1 VAAHTVLV
9 VEDNPLTRKMLR
21 LALAVEGLTVRE
33 AGSAEEALAAA
44 ADGALDLVLADYV
57 LPDTDGLGL
66 LRDIRAASG
75 RPELP
80 ALLVTGLVSRLDE
93 LRAEAGRHT
102 QVLAKPIEP
111 AQLLE
116 LLRAHFEE
124 PADRGRGRRI
134 LVVDDDPLNL
144 KLASLHLQHAGYQV
158 ACASS
163 ALDGLARARAEPPDA
178 IVADVLMPVMDGFKF
193 CMEVRKD
200 PALSNVPIVL
210 VSSAYVDPAD
220 HDLARRVGASALVL
234 RSADMRE
241 ALDAMERCFAGN
253 QPVAS
258 SASPEQID
266 GLHRDRLQVQLERQT
281 ARNEI
286 LARQAAIQATA
297 LSVIRGLS
305 EALANPRSAPRVVGD
320 VLVHCLDATGLSTGL
335 LYLVEDGRLRL
346 EAQFG
351 VASERL
357 DGAAVA
363 YGQQRMLQEMI
374 ERGEPSAV
382 PAAGSTDQALAF
394 LRGLGQGS
402 ALFVPF
408 SVLERG
414 FGLLVLSSDSHDL
427 SDDAWIGFAR
437 TLAAQFG
444 QTVAL
449 GQSLSRLAASEERYR
464 TLMEQAH
471 DAILFLDTSQRIL
484 TANRQAERLLLRPGH
499 LIEGRSFR
507 EFVAP
512 PADEGADT
520 ATGALAMASV
530 AVVERELSR
539 ADGTRVPVE
548 LSASLVRLGPGSHDS
563 VIVAI
568 LRDVTERRRVEVAL
582 REAQQR
588 LSHLVSSSPSVLFSL
603 RPQGEKLVAAWVSS
617 NVENLLG
624 YDVETALAPGWW
636 QERLHPDDRDAVL
649 AEMPRLR
656 EEGYLVQEYRFRL
669 ADGAYR
675 WMHAELRLLRDPS
688 GRPIEVI
695 GSWSDVT
702 TRREAELRVQKS
714 ERQYRLLFQA
724 NPQPMWVFDE
734 ETLRFLAVNDAAVSH
749 YGWSREEFLS
759 MTIHDLRPPSE
770 HARLDE
776 IVAQGRREH
785 RAMAGETLGQWRHQ
799 TRDGRPIDVEGG
811 ASPIR
816 FQGRAAWL
824 VMVNDVTDRKRLEAQ
839 FLQAQK
845 MESIGRLAG
854 GVAHDFN
861 NILGVITGY
870 GEMLRKRVTHD
881 ERLAKYA
888 GDILGAATRGT
899 NLTRQLLAFSRR
911 QVLQPRV
918 LDVNVVI
925 ADLENLLRRLIGE
938 DKELST
944 QLQPD
949 LLPVQADAGQLEQ
962 VLMNLVV
969 NACDAM
975 PRGGS
980 VLIETAD
987 VEFDDSNTS
996 VYRGVQPGRYVMVAV
1011 SDTGHGMTAD
1021 VQARI
1026 FEPFFTT
1033 KEQGKGT
1040 GLGLATVHG
1049 IVRQSGGHIFV
1060 YSEPGRGTTFKV
1072 YLPAVARSPVRP
1084 SSPSAEES
1092 SPTGTETVLVVED
1105 EAPLR
1110 EIVKECLEESGYR
1123 VLEASSGP
1131 AALALSEAFADTIH
1145 LLLTDVIMPEM
1156 GGAQLA
1162 ARLRE
1167 RRPGLRVVYMSGY
1180 TDDAMILH
1188 GVLTQGVPLLEKPFT
1203 PSRLALQVREVLDR
1217 PEPTG
1222 QG

>member
-44 ADGALDLVLADYV
+44 ADGALDLVVADYV

-66 LRDIRAASG
+66 LREIRTAAG
-75 RPELP
+75 RPDLP
-80 ALLVTGLVSRLDE
+80 ALLVTGLVSRLEE
-93 LRAEAGRHT
+93 LRSRAGQHT
-102 QVLAKPIEP
+102 QVLPKPIEP

-116 LLRAHFEE
+116 LLRAHLAK
-124 PADRGRGRRI
+124 PADHGRGRRV

-163 ALDGLARARAEPPDA
+163 ALEGLARARRQPPDA
-178 IVADVLMPVMDGFKF
+178 IVADVLMPALDGFRF
-193 CMEVRKD
+193 CMEARQD
-200 PALSNVPIVL
+200 PLLANVPIVL

-220 HDLARRVGASALVL
+220 HDLARGVGANALVL

-241 ALDAMERCFAGN
+241 TLAALETCFAGS
-253 QPVAS
+253 QEVS
-258 SASPEQID
+258 SPAGPDQIAA
-266 GLHRDRLQVQLERQT
+266 LHRDRLQVQLERQT
-281 ARNEI
+281 ARNEA

-346 EAQFG
+346 ETQFG
-351 VASERL
+351 IASDRL
-357 DGAAVA
+357 DGAAAA
-363 YGQQRMLQEMI
+363 YGQERMLRELIQ
-374 ERGEPSAV
+374 RGEPCAV
-382 PAAGSTDQALAF
+382 PAAGSTAEGLEFLA
-394 LRGLGQGS
+394 GLGQGS

-408 SVLERG
+408 SVLDHS
-414 FGLLVLSSDSHDL
+414 FGLLVLSSDAHDL
-427 SDDAWIGFAR
+427 ADDAWIGFAR

-444 QTVAL
+444 QTIAL
-449 GQSLSRLAASEERYR
+449 GQSLARLAASEERYR

-471 DAILFLDTSQRIL
+471 DAILFLDTSQHIL
-484 TANRQAERLLLRPGH
+484 TANRQAERLLMRPQQEI
-499 LIEGRSFR
+499 LGRSFG
-507 EFVAP
+507 EFVAA
-512 PADEGADT
+512 PAGEREHT
-520 ATGALAMASV
+520 PTGALAMASV
-530 AVVERELSR
+530 AVVERELAR

-548 LSASLVRLGPGSHDS
+548 LSASLVRLDTGSQDS

-568 LRDVTERRRVEVAL
+568 LRDVTERRRVEAAL
-582 REAQQR
+582 RDAQQR

-617 NVENLLG
+617 NVETLLG

-649 AEMPRLR
+649 AEMPRVH
-656 EEGYLVQEYRFRL
+656 EEGQLVQEYRFRL
-669 ADGAYR
+669 ADGTYR

-688 GRPIEVI
+688 GRPLEAI

-702 TRREAELRVQKS
+702 TRREAELKVEKS

-734 ETLRFLAVNDAAVSH
+734 ETLRILAVNDAAVSH

-759 MTIHDLRPPSE
+759 MTTRERPPSE
-770 HARLDE
+770 LPRLDE
-776 IVAQGRREH
+776 IVARGRREH
-785 RAMAGETLGQWRHQ
+785 KPLSADELGQWRHL
-799 TRDGRPIDVEGG
+799 TRDGRVIDVEGG

-881 ERLAKYA
+881 ERLTKYA
-888 GDILGAATRGT
+888 GDILGAARRGT

-949 LLPVQADAGQLEQ
+949 LFPVQADAGQLEQ

-975 PRGGS
+975 PQGGS

-987 VEFDDSNTS
+987 VEFDDRSPS
-996 VYRGVQPGRYVMVAV
+996 VYRDVQPGRYVMVAV

-1049 IVRQSGGHIFV
+1049 IVRQSGGHVFV

-1084 SSPSAEES
+1084 ASPSAEES

-1131 AALALSEAFADTIH
+1131 AALALSDAFGDTIH

-1167 RRPGLRVVYMSGY
+1167 RRPGLRVIYMSGY

-1217 PEPTG
+1217 SEPST
-1222 QG
+1222 

>member
-1 VAAHTVLV
+1 LAAHTVLV

-21 LALAVEGLTVRE
+21 LALVVEGITVRE
-33 AGSAEEALAAA
+33 AGDAREALAAA

-66 LRDIRAASG
+66 IREIRAAAG

-80 ALLVTGLVSRLDE
+80 AFLVTGLVSRLDE
-93 LRAEAGRHT
+93 LRARAGAHT
-102 QVLAKPIEP
+102 QVLAKPVEP
-111 AQLLE
+111 TQLLE
-116 LLRAHFEE
+116 LLRAHLEE
-124 PADRGRGRRI
+124 PADWGRGRCI

-163 ALDGLARARAEPPDA
+163 GLDGLARAREEPPDA
-178 IVADVLMPVMDGFKF
+178 IVADVLMPAMDGFEF

-200 PALSNVPIVL
+200 PALSKVPIVL

-220 HDLARRVGASALVL
+220 HDLARRVGANALIL
-234 RSADMRE
+234 RSADLRE
-241 ALDAMERCFAGN
+241 VLDSLERCLVES

-258 SASPEQID
+258 PAGPEQIAV
-266 GLHRDRLQVQLERQT
+266 LHRDRLQVQLERQT
-281 ARNEI
+281 ARNEV
-286 LARQAAIQATA
+286 LTRQAAIQATA

-346 EAQFG
+346 ETQFG
-351 VASERL
+351 VATDRL
-357 DGAAVA
+357 DGAAGA
-363 YGQQRMLQEMI
+363 YGQERMLQEMV
-374 ERGEPSAV
+374 EKGEPHAV
-382 PAAGSTDQALAF
+382 PAPGGPAEGLAF
-394 LRGLGQGS
+394 LAGLGQAS

-408 SVLERG
+408 SVLKHG
-414 FGLLVLSSDSHDL
+414 FGLLVLSSDTHDL
-427 SDDAWIGFAR
+427 SEDAWIGFAR

-464 TLMEQAH
+464 LLMEQAQ
-471 DAILFLDTSQRIL
+471 DAILFLDASQRIL
-484 TANRQAERLLLRPGH
+484 TANRQAERLLLRPQH
-499 LIEGRSFR
+499 QIEGRSFT

-512 PADEGADT
+512 PAGEREEA

-530 AVVERELSR
+530 AMVERELMR

-548 LSASLVRLGPGSHDS
+548 LSASLVRLGTESQES
-563 VIVAI
+563 AIVAI
-568 LRDVTERRRVEVAL
+568 LRDVTERRRVEAAL

-588 LSHLVSSSPSVLFSL
+588 LSHLVSSNPSVLFSL
-603 RPQGEKLVAAWVSS
+603 RPQGDELVTVWISS
-617 NVENLLG
+617 NVTNILG
-624 YDVETALAPGWW
+624 YDLETALGHGWW
-636 QERLHPDDRDAVL
+636 ERSLHPDERDAVL
-649 AEMPRLR
+649 AEVPRLYR
-656 EEGYLVQEYRFRL
+656 EGHLTQEYRFQR
-669 ADGAYR
+669 ADGSYR
-675 WMHAELRLLRDPS
+675 WLHAELRLLRDPS
-688 GRPIEVI
+688 GRPVEAI

-702 TRREAELRVQKS
+702 TRREAELRVESS

-734 ETLRFLAVNDAAVSH
+734 ETLRFLAVNDAAVLH

-759 MTIHDLRPPSE
+759 MTIHDLRPASE

-776 IVAQGRREH
+776 IVARGRHEH
-785 RAMAGETLGQWRHQ
+785 QAMSGEKLGQWRHQ
-799 TRDGRPIDVEGG
+799 TRDGRLLDIEGG

-816 FQGRAAWL
+816 FQGRSAWL

-870 GEMLRKRVTHD
+870 GEMLRKRVAHD
-881 ERLAKYA
+881 ARLTRYA
-888 GDILGAATRGT
+888 EDILGAARRGT

-918 LDVNVVI
+918 LDLNAI
-925 ADLENLLRRLIGE
+925 ISDLENLLRRLIGE
-938 DKELST
+938 DK
-944 QLQPD
+944 D
-949 LLPVQADAGQLEQ
+949 LATRLGKHVPAVRADAGQVEQ

-975 PRGGS
+975 PQGGAL
-980 VLIETAD
+980 LIETAD
-987 VEFDDSNTS
+987 VEFDDRNLSA
-996 VYRGVQPGRYVMVAV
+996 YRDVQPGRYAMVAV
-1011 SDTGHGMTAD
+1011 SDTGHGMTPE
-1021 VQARI
+1021 VQSRI

-1060 YSEPGRGTTFKV
+1060 YSEPGRGSTFKI
-1072 YLPAVARSPVRP
+1072 YLPAVSPAPVRA
-1084 SSPSAEES
+1084 SSTPAEES
-1092 SPTGTETVLVVED
+1092 SPTGVETVLVVED
-1105 EAPLR
+1105 EQPLR
-1110 EIVKECLEESGYR
+1110 EIVKECLEEYGYR
-1123 VLEASSGP
+1123 VLEAANGP
-1131 AALALSEAFADTIH
+1131 AALALSGGYADAIH
-1145 LLLTDVIMPEM
+1145 LLLTDVVMPEM

-1162 ARLRE
+1162 ARLQE
-1167 RRPGLRVVYMSGY
+1167 QRPGLKVVYMSGY

-1188 GVLTQGVPLLEKPFT
+1188 GVLTQGMPLLEKPFT
-1203 PSRLALQVREVLDR
+1203 PDGLARRVREVLDR
-1217 PEPTG
+1217 SEPSA
-1222 QG
+1222 